1 MPLKL
6 EDMMMQKDSAI
17 YLRNRT
23 KEMEVKLDR
32 STAETQ
38 RGKALLVEKM
48 QQITTLKTSQ
58 EMVQNELLKREK
70 ELKQN
75 EKKYKDY
82 TLHLRETI
90 TNNEVHIK
98 SMKDIQR
105 QKDEEIAQLELLNMS
120 LKSERTF

>member
-1 MPLKL
+1 M
-6 EDMMMQKDSAI
+6 
-17 YLRNRT
+17 
-23 KEMEVKLDR
+23 KLDR

-38 RGKALLVEKM
+38 HLKLLVEKM

-75 EKKYKDY
+75 EKYKDC

-90 TNNEVHIK
+90 TNN
-98 SMKDIQR
+98 D
-105 QKDEEIAQLELLNMS
+105 
-120 LKSERTF
+120 